1 MSLSLPESW
10 THRLPFLTQLG
21 EGWQPLARWA
31 AAGWLVFYALFLI
44 QLARGSGPFLRL
56 DLVFVPVHEGG
67 HLLFGY
73 LGHALMIAGGTI
85 LQLLVPLA
93 LGVFFCFQRQIAGT
107 AFCLFCFFEQFLPTA
122 TYMADARAQQLPLIT
137 VGDPAFVEHDWF
149 TMFSG
154 IGVLNHDT
162 QIASVVRTVGWI
174 GMLGV
179 MAWLIWRGWTRA
191 SPISD

>member
-1 MSLSLPESW
+1 
-10 THRLPFLTQLG
+10 
-21 EGWQPLARWA
+21 LARWA
-31 AAGWLVFYALFLI
+31 AAAWLVFYALFLI
-44 QLARGSGPFLRL
+44 QLARGSGPFLML
-56 DLVFVPVHEGG
+56 DLVFVPLHEGG

-93 LGVFFCFQRQIAGT
+93 LGIFFCFQRQIAGT

-122 TYMADARAQQLPLIT
+122 TYMADARAQELPLIT
-137 VGDPAFVEHDWF
+137 VGDPEFVEHDWF

-154 IGVLNHDT
+154 MGVLNHDT
-162 QIASVVRTVGWI
+162 QIASVVRMAGWI

-191 SPISD
+191 SAIPD